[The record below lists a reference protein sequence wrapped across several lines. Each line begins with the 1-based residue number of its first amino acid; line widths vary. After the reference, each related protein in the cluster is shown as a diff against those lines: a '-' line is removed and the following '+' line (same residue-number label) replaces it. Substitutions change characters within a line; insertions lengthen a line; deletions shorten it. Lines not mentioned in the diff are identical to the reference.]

1 MRNQLEIHKFLTLF
15 PWFAI
20 ISEINDMK
28 FGKKLK
34 KIREE
39 NGISQQ
45 KLAKKLGYVNN
56 SYISDVENGIFV
68 PSKKKLKKIA
78 KTLKVSFTQIKDL
91 LREVQLGEL
100 GIKEPE
106 LISLFRDLP
115 TLSKKEKQQI
125 IEVYQKIKKKK
136 K

>member
-1 MRNQLEIHKFLTLF
+1 M
-15 PWFAI
+15 
-20 ISEINDMK
+20 M

-34 KIREE
+34 KIRKE

-45 KLAKKLGYVNN
+45 ELAKKLGYVNN

-78 KTLKVSFTQIKDL
+78 KTLKVSFAQIKDL
-91 LREVQLGEL
+91 LREVQLEEL

-106 LISLFRDLP
+106 LINLFRDLP
-115 TLSKKEKQQI
+115 KLTKKEKNKI
-125 IEVYQKIKKKK
+125 IEVYKKIKKI
-136 K
+136 